1 MSAFY
6 GLNSDFEPLS
16 FDGPTGRSA
25 TASHEGRHLSIL
37 LKAVEDASEAILVT
51 EAQLQKP
58 GPRILWVNPAFSEIT
73 GYDRSE
79 VVGQT
84 PRILQ
89 GPKTET
95 SVVNR
100 MRKRLRAGKRFEG
113 ETVNYRKD
121 GTEFLNHWSI
131 APVWGSDGTIQYWV
145 SIQRDVTDKRRL
157 EWEGEVLRIQQ
168 KERRRIGR
176 NLHDSVGSDLV
187 CAGMLLDN
195 VLEQH
200 GEDDVLGGR
209 LQNVRSAIERAY
221 GDLRELTQ
229 GLSPVD
235 LSEGSLTIAL
245 ENLATRSPHVEVERG
260 KADLDALLGD
270 KDIDVLAHLY
280 WIVKE
285 ATTNA
290 LAHAEAD
297 AIIIRASRD
306 EEGLVLSVED
316 DGVGFV
322 AENVEKKGGA
332 YGRCS
337 TVLIFSAPSST

>member
-1 MSAFY
+1 
-6 GLNSDFEPLS
+6 
-16 FDGPTGRSA
+16 
-25 TASHEGRHLSIL
+25 
-37 LKAVEDASEAILVT
+37 
-51 EAQLQKP
+51 
-58 GPRILWVNPAFSEIT
+58 
-73 GYDRSE
+73 
-79 VVGQT
+79 
-84 PRILQ
+84 
-89 GPKTET
+89 
-95 SVVNR
+95 
-100 MRKRLRAGKRFEG
+100 
-113 ETVNYRKD
+113 
-121 GTEFLNHWSI
+121 
-131 APVWGSDGTIQYWV
+131 
-145 SIQRDVTDKRRL
+145 
-157 EWEGEVLRIQQ
+157 
-168 KERRRIGR
+168 
-176 NLHDSVGSDLV
+176 
-187 CAGMLLDN
+187 MLLDN

-322 AENVEKKGGA
+322 AENVEKKGWGLRTMQYRADLLGA
-332 YGRCS
+332 EFDVASKPGRGTRVSCRLP
-337 TVLIFSAPSST
+337 V